1 MLDGKQMMETLSIDK
16 RKGGAGPVFGII
28 IKEQTEWQ
36 LMYPAASAEDCKRHV
51 QARWQE
57 IQKEQA
63 ALAAARGSKLQEIQK
78 QLRQKQLKQKQ
89 EGQRQK
95 QKHKQEQ
102 EQKQGRKQ

>member
-1 MLDGKQMMETLSIDK
+1 
-16 RKGGAGPVFGII
+16 
-28 IKEQTEWQ
+28 
-36 LMYPAASAEDCKRHV
+36 MYPAASAEDCKRYG

-63 ALAAARGSKLQEIQK
+63 ALAAAGGSKLQEIQK

>member
-1 MLDGKQMMETLSIDK
+1 
-16 RKGGAGPVFGII
+16 
-28 IKEQTEWQ
+28 
-36 LMYPAASAEDCKRHV
+36 MYPAASAEDCKRYG

-63 ALAAARGSKLQEIQK
+63 ALAAAGGSKPQEIQK

>member
-1 MLDGKQMMETLSIDK
+1 
-16 RKGGAGPVFGII
+16 
-28 IKEQTEWQ
+28 
-36 LMYPAASAEDCKRHV
+36 MYPAASAEDCKRHV

-63 ALAAARGSKLQEIQK
+63 ALAAAGGSKLHEIQN
-78 QLRQKQLKQKQ
+78 Q
-89 EGQRQK
+89 EGKKQK